1 MTTQAKK
8 VVKIKPLEGY
18 TAMSDADIVQRG
30 TAAQTGLTGNS
41 NFQNL
46 PVDLAVLKTDIESL
60 SALIAESLD
69 GSKKVIAQKN
79 KQREAVIKMLLLLG
93 RFVEVHCNGDMAI
106 FTSSGFVP
114 ASTAKVPPAPLPLPV
129 IRSVDHER
137 RNRGPGRGHSQGRP
151 LRNSSWRAG
160 QRRCARLMDEQSG
173 HEGQAT
179 RWFSGSDAR
188 HGLRVSSSRVRQGR
202 LHRLDGLGNL
212 YVHLVRIIRSPGASA
227 PGFFAPPETAA
238 ERTSSSKRSRSFR
251 LDEMSDDRPGRG
263 RLPVADPEC
272 DLSVSG

>member
-79 KQREAVIKMLLLLG
+79 KQREAVPDNS
-93 RFVEVHCNGDMAI
+93 RTPQC
-106 FTSSGFVP
+106 S
-114 ASTAKVPPAPLPLPV
+114 
-129 IRSVDHER
+129 IRW
-137 RNRGPGRGHSQGRP
+137 RGWWV
-151 LRNSSWRAG
+151 NA
-160 QRRCARLMDEQSG
+160 AQSG
-173 HEGQAT
+173 
-179 RWFSGSDAR
+179 R
-188 HGLRVSSSRVRQGR
+188 
-202 LHRLDGLGNL
+202 
-212 YVHLVRIIRSPGASA
+212 
-227 PGFFAPPETAA
+227 
-238 ERTSSSKRSRSFR
+238 
-251 LDEMSDDRPGRG
+251 
-263 RLPVADPEC
+263 
-272 DLSVSG
+272 

>member
-129 IRSVDHER
+129 IRSVDH
-137 RNRGPGRGHSQGRP
+137 GVI
-151 LRNSSWRAG
+151 
-160 QRRCARLMDEQSG
+160 SG
-173 HEGQAT
+173 EIVVQVEAIPK
-179 RWFSGSDAR
+179 A
-188 HGLRVSSSRVRQGR
+188 
-202 LHRLDGLGNL
+202 
-212 YVHLVRIIRSPGASA
+212 VHYEIRYGAQVNGAA
-227 PGFFAPPETAA
+227 PGSWTGKA
-238 ERTSSSKRSRSFR
+238 
-251 LDEMSDDRPGRG
+251 
-263 RLPVADPEC
+263 
-272 DLSVSG
+272 

>member
-1 MTTQAKK
+1 MTTQ
-8 VVKIKPLEGY
+8 VR
-18 TAMSDADIVQRG
+18 S
-30 TAAQTGLTGNS
+30 TGKFDGQSSTG
-41 NFQNL
+41 
-46 PVDLAVLKTDIESL
+46 AV
-60 SALIAESLD
+60 
-69 GSKKVIAQKN
+69 
-79 KQREAVIKMLLLLG
+79 
-93 RFVEVHCNGDMAI
+93 
-106 FTSSGFVP
+106 
-114 ASTAKVPPAPLPLPV
+114 ASTGHPQR
-129 IRSVDHER
+129 RSWRHQR

-151 LRNSSWRAG
+151 LRNSLWRAG

-251 LDEMSDDRPGRG
+251 LDEISDDRPSRG

>member
-1 MTTQAKK
+1 MHPSGVQFGLSRGLRQLRGEEILLSDQLVETISRQAQMYLQLGRPAMTTQAKK

-114 ASTAKVPPAPLPLPV
+114 ASTKF
-129 IRSVDHER
+129 DH
-137 RNRGPGRGHSQGRP
+137 GTPDP
-151 LRNSSWRAG
+151 LRTSLTLHDVSTAYEKGW
-160 QRRCARLMDEQSG
+160 SK
-173 HEGQAT
+173 
-179 RWFSGSDAR
+179 
-188 HGLRVSSSRVRQGR
+188 LRNGDLLNV
-202 LHRLDGLGNL
+202 
-212 YVHLVRIIRSPGASA
+212 
-227 PGFFAPPETAA
+227 A
-238 ERTSSSKRSRSFR
+238 EREGYDVWSVPTTSPCRRYWQIACAVMGFVVVGVHTP
-251 LDEMSDDRPGRG
+251 D
-263 RLPVADPEC
+263 
-272 DLSVSG
+272 VS

>member
-1 MTTQAKK
+1 MTAQAKK

-114 ASTAKVPPAPLPLPV
+114 AATAKVPPAPLPLPV
-129 IRSVDHER
+129 IRSVDHGVISGEIVVQVEAIPKAVHYEIR
-137 RNRGPGRGHSQGRP
+137 YGAQVNGAAPGSWTSKVVTKVKPPVGFQALTPGTVYAFQVRALGKVGYTDWTDSAICMCTWFESFDHRGLPP
-151 LRNSSWRAG
+151 PV
-160 QRRCARLMDEQSG
+160 
-173 HEGQAT
+173 
-179 RWFSGSDAR
+179 F
-188 HGLRVSSSRVRQGR
+188 
-202 LHRLDGLGNL
+202 LHRLRLRRNGLPLQNDR
-212 YVHLVRIIRSPGASA
+212 VRFGS
-227 PGFFAPPETAA
+227 T
-238 ERTSSSKRSRSFR
+238 K
-251 LDEMSDDRPGRG
+251 
-263 RLPVADPEC
+263 
-272 DLSVSG
+272 